1 VRTESTEV
9 CIAILVFGSV
19 SLLAVAVIQVS
30 LRRGMTKNFV
40 KLFGLLFIGTVA
52 GAITFTGIDS
62 GTRTGAYTILGT
74 IAGYLAGG
82 KIETGPA
89 DGGSSDDR
97 NRPSRVS

>member
-1 VRTESTEV
+1 MSNTDSRT
-9 CIAILVFGSV
+9 
-19 SLLAVAVIQVS
+19 LAVAAIQFK
-30 LRRGMTKNFV
+30 LRRGMTRNFV

-89 DGGSSDDR
+89 DGGSPEDQSGHR
-97 NRPSRVS
+97 KSAEP